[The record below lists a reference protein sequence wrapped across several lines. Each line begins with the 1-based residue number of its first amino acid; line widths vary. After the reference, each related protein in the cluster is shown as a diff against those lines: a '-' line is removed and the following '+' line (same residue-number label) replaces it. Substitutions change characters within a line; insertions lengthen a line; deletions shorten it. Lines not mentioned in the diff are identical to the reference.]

1 MNPDWILDDI
11 KEFTLRNRQIS
22 WKITR
27 FLLDFT
33 VFLFSYS
40 ENVTKDIIVCKY
52 VFSLCLTTSGKYSCG
67 PCNIEGTFQAGRVQ
81 APRLK
86 HFLSGVLTAK
96 HYVVSEVHLSLFAFS
111 FSVDLICFLFRLML
125 SITLYKTV
133 PQCQSKNRRIPCGFS
148 SAPRNCPTIGT
159 HFMGSVPPPVVFSVN
174 VSRAYLPPPG
184 PHLKHR
190 YSPHLLWEGP
200 LATWL
205 TSGHLGR
212 Y

>member
-1 MNPDWILDDI
+1 MG
-11 KEFTLRNRQIS
+11 FTLINHQIS

-40 ENVTKDIIVCKY
+40 ENVTKDVIVYKY

-67 PCNIEGTFQAGRVQ
+67 PCNTEGTFRAGRVQ

-96 HYVVSEVHLSLFAFS
+96 HDVLSEVHLSPFAFS
-111 FSVDLICFLFRLML
+111 FSMDLICFLFGLML
-125 SITLYKTV
+125 SVTLYKTV
-133 PQCQSKNRRIPCGFS
+133 PQCRSKNSETRRIPCGFS
-148 SAPRNCPTIGT
+148 PARRNCPTIGT
-159 HFMGSVPPPVVFSVN
+159 HFMGSFPPPVVFSVN
-174 VSRAYLPPPG
+174 VSRAYLPPAG

-190 YSPHLLWEGP
+190 YSLHLLWEGP
-200 LATWL
+200 PAPWL

-212 Y
+212 C